1 MEEPYC
7 AQCVH
12 YIPHYIK
19 FGENLYDL
27 IRCGHCIFPR
37 KKHRDAYAKPC
48 NHFQK
53 IPKKRDRSEPE
64 NPVERFFLLFPVACA
79 IIPHDAGF
87 VYRLL

>member
-53 IPKKRDRSEPE
+53 VPKKRDLSEPE
-64 NPVERFFLLFPVACA
+64 NPVE
-79 IIPHDAGF
+79 
-87 VYRLL
+87 

>member
-1 MEEPYC
+1 MVECCKYTYFKYTLSSIQDGGFDMEEPYC

-53 IPKKRDRSEPE
+53 VPKKRDRSEPE
-64 NPVERFFLLFPVACA
+64 NPVE
-79 IIPHDAGF
+79 
-87 VYRLL
+87 